1 MRSWV
6 LKYVAVGGCSAILA
20 VVGACSGSASVP
32 SWNPGGDD
40 GGGSSG
46 SGGGSTSSGGAGSSG
61 SNSSSGAASSN
72 GGSGGGGNSSGS
84 SGAGGSNSGSGGGST
99 SSSGSGGGSNS
110 GSGSGGSSGGS
121 TSSSGGGSGS
131 SSGGSTDP
139 LTAAR
144 QQCVQT
150 INDYRA
156 TVNSAPLAEN
166 TAEESCVDGQ
176 AQADAKAN
184 TPHSAFGN
192 CQEFAQDEC
201 PGWPGPPASIMG
213 YMSQSCLDQ
222 MWAEG
227 PPPQGQDNHWL
238 NMENPQYT
246 KVACGFYQDSQG
258 SWWATQD
265 FW

>member
-1 MRSWV
+1 MGSWV
-6 LKYVAVGGCSAILA
+6 LKCVAAGGCAAVLA
-20 VVGACSGSASVP
+20 AAGACSTTANVPTWPDDAGGS
-32 SWNPGGDD
+32 
-40 GGGSSG
+40 SSG
-46 SGGGSTSSGGAGSSG
+46 SGGGSTSSG
-61 SNSSSGAASSN
+61 SGAASSN
-72 GGSGGGGNSSGS
+72 GGSGGGSTSSGS
-84 SGAGGSNSGSGGGST
+84 SGAGGSSSGSGGGSTSSGSGGASGSGSGGGST
-99 SSSGSGGGSNS
+99 SSSGGG
-110 GSGSGGSSGGS
+110 
-121 TSSSGGGSGS
+121 SGGGSGS

-144 QQCVQT
+144 QQCVTT
-150 INDYRA
+150 INNYRA
-156 TVNSAPLAEN
+156 TVGSAALTEN
-166 TAEESCVDGQ
+166 TAEEPCVDGQ
-176 AQADAKAN
+176 AKADALAN
-184 TPHSAFGN
+184 TAHSAFGQ

-213 YMSQSCLDQ
+213 YMSMSCLDQ

-258 SWWATQD
+258 TWWATQD